1 MQENIIRLGG
11 SDMNQEKIGTFIA
24 NARKEQGVSQKDL
37 ADAIGVTDKAVSKWE
52 CGKSMP
58 EISKMETLC
67 EVLHVNINELLSG
80 ERLSEAA
87 YPQKAEENMINLIHE
102 SESKASQTN
111 SVGIIV
117 MIVLSFLPIV
127 FSILYGRMS
136 YFDGSTSFMVWLDP
150 PTVTVMVVV
159 TILYLIGTKST
170 KAFRR
175 AFAIVSSTQWYSDA
189 QIKDSYIAVKMVR
202 ISWLITG
209 ILVSVLGY
217 VSTAIDVAGNYSAQ
231 DRYVIMILNYA
242 VSSLGIIYGLVGY
255 LILTP
260 VKAKLESAL
269 SKSRL

>member
-1 MQENIIRLGG
+1 
-11 SDMNQEKIGTFIA
+11 MNQEKIGAFIA
-24 NARKEQGVSQKDL
+24 DVRKEQGMSQKDL
-37 ADAIGVTDKAVSKWE
+37 ADAVVVTDKAVSKWE
-52 CGKSMP
+52 TGKSMP

-67 EVLHVNINELLSG
+67 EVLHVSINELLSG

-127 FSILYGRMS
+127 FSILYGRMN
-136 YFDGSTSFMVWLDP
+136 YLDGSASFAVWIDP
-150 PTVTVMVVV
+150 PTVIVMAVV

-175 AFAIVSSTQWYSDA
+175 AFVIVSSKQHYSDA
-189 QIKDSYIAVKMVR
+189 RIQDSYIAIKMVR

-209 ILVSVLGY
+209 ILVSVQGY
-217 VSTAIDVAGNYSAQ
+217 VSTVIDAAGNYGAQ
-231 DRYVIMILNYA
+231 DRYVIMLLNFA
-242 VSSLGIIYGLVGY
+242 VSSLGIIYGLIGY

-260 VKAKLESAL
+260 IKAKLESAL
-269 SKSRL
+269 RKGRL

>member
-11 SDMNQEKIGTFIA
+11 SNMNQEKIGAFIA
-24 NARKEQGVSQKDL
+24 NARKEQGMSQKDL

-127 FSILYGRMS
+127 FSILYGRMN
-136 YFDGSTSFMVWLDP
+136 YLDGSASFAVWIDP
-150 PTVTVMVVV
+150 PTVMVMAVV
-159 TILYLIGTKST
+159 TILYLIGTKT
-170 KAFRR
+170 TRAFRR
-175 AFAIVSSTQWYSDA
+175 AFVIVSSKQHYSDA
-189 QIKDSYIAVKMVR
+189 RIQDSYIAIKMVR
-202 ISWLITG
+202 ISWMITG

-217 VSTAIDVAGNYSAQ
+217 VSTAIDVAGNYSTQ
-231 DRYVIMILNYA
+231 DRFAIIILNFA
-242 VSSLGIIYGLVGY
+242 VSSLGIIYGLIGY

-269 SKSRL
+269 RKGRL

>member
-1 MQENIIRLGG
+1 
-11 SDMNQEKIGTFIA
+11 MNQEKIGTFIA
-24 NARKEQGVSQKDL
+24 DARKEQGLSQKDL

-102 SESKASQTN
+102 SESQASQTN
-111 SVGIIV
+111 SVSIII

-127 FSILYGRMS
+127 FSILYGRMN
-136 YFDGSTSFMVWLDP
+136 YFDGSASFAVWIDP
-150 PTVTVMVVV
+150 PTMVAMAVV
-159 TILYLIGTKST
+159 TILYLIGTKSS
-170 KAFRR
+170 KAFSR
-175 AFAIVSSTQWYSDA
+175 AFVIVCRRQWYSDA

-209 ILVSVLGY
+209 VLVSVLGY
-217 VSTAIDVAGNYSAQ
+217 VSTAIDVAGNYGAQ
-231 DRYVIMILNYA
+231 DRYTIIILNFA
-242 VSSLGIIYGLVGY
+242 VSSLGIIYGLIGY

-260 VKAKLESAL
+260 IKAKLESAEPTL
-269 SKSRL
+269 FTLRINT

>member
-1 MQENIIRLGG
+1 
-11 SDMNQEKIGTFIA
+11 MNQEKIGAFIA
-24 NARKEQGVSQKDL
+24 DVRKEQGMSQKDL
-37 ADAIGVTDKAVSKWE
+37 ADAVVVTDKAVSKWE
-52 CGKSMP
+52 TGKSMP

-67 EVLHVNINELLSG
+67 EVLHVSINELLSG

-127 FSILYGRMS
+127 FSIFYGRMN
-136 YFDGSTSFMVWLDP
+136 YLDGSASFAVWIDP
-150 PTVTVMVVV
+150 PTVIVMAVV

-175 AFAIVSSTQWYSDA
+175 AFVIVSSKQHYSDA
-189 QIKDSYIAVKMVR
+189 RIQDSYIAIKMVR

-209 ILVSVLGY
+209 ILVSVQGY
-217 VSTAIDVAGNYSAQ
+217 VSTVIDAAGNYGAQ
-231 DRYVIMILNYA
+231 DRYVIMLLNFA
-242 VSSLGIIYGLVGY
+242 VSSLGIIYGLIGY

-260 VKAKLESAL
+260 IKAKLESAL
-269 SKSRL
+269 RKGRL

>member
-1 MQENIIRLGG
+1 
-11 SDMNQEKIGTFIA
+11 MNQEKIGAFIA
-24 NARKEQGVSQKDL
+24 DVRKEQGMSQKDL
-37 ADAIGVTDKAVSKWE
+37 ADAVVVTDKAVSKWE
-52 CGKSMP
+52 TGKSMP

-67 EVLHVNINELLSG
+67 EVLHVSINELLSG

-127 FSILYGRMS
+127 FSILYGRMN
-136 YFDGSTSFMVWLDP
+136 YLDGSASFAVWIDP
-150 PTVTVMVVV
+150 PTVMVMAAV
-159 TILYLIGTKST
+159 TILYLIGTKT
-170 KAFRR
+170 TRAFRR
-175 AFAIVSSTQWYSDA
+175 AFVIVSSKQHYSDA
-189 QIKDSYIAVKMVR
+189 RIQDSYIAIKMVR

-217 VSTAIDVAGNYSAQ
+217 VSTVIDAAGNYGAQ
-231 DRYVIMILNYA
+231 DRYVIMLLNFA
-242 VSSLGIIYGLVGY
+242 VSSLGIIYGLIGY

-260 VKAKLESAL
+260 IKAKLESAL
-269 SKSRL
+269 SRGRL

>member
-1 MQENIIRLGG
+1 
-11 SDMNQEKIGTFIA
+11 MNQEKIGTFIA
-24 NARKEQGVSQKDL
+24 DVRKEQGLSQKDL

-80 ERLSEAA
+80 ERLSEAS
-87 YPQKAEENMINLIHE
+87 YPQKAEENMISLIHE

-111 SVGIIV
+111 SVSIIV

-136 YFDGSTSFMVWLDP
+136 YFDGSTSFAVWIDP
-150 PTVTVMVVV
+150 PTIIVMAVV

-170 KAFRR
+170 RALRR
-175 AFAIVSSTQWYSDA
+175 AFVIVSSRRWYSDA
-189 QIKDSYIAVKMVR
+189 QIKDSYITVIMVR

-231 DRYVIMILNYA
+231 DRYAIIILNFA
-242 VSSLGIIYGLVGY
+242 ISSLGIIYGLIGY

-269 SKSRL
+269 PLRDKKLL